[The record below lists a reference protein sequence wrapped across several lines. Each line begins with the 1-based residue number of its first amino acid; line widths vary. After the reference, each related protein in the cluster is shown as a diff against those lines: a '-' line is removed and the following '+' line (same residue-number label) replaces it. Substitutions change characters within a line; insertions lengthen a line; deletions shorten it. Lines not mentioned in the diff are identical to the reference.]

1 MTNKNNIT
9 VLKVGTDTMINEQG
23 LVRKNILSSIL
34 KILKE
39 EIKSGRKILLVT
51 SGAIKLG
58 RKIIGDKMSRSA
70 TASIGQPILF
80 NAYKE
85 EADKLGINIAE
96 LLLSRPN
103 LVNQSQFIK
112 LKNTLDELFSADIM
126 PIINESDVLVAD
138 TDWSFGDNDS
148 LATTLA
154 IMFGANLIVFATNV
168 DGLFSGDPKKEK
180 ETKLIEE
187 VLNLSDDFLKLC
199 SKISSENGR
208 GGMFSKL
215 KSARLC
221 VAVGIETRI
230 VNGLK
235 SENIQ
240 KALKREKAG
249 TVFFTAKKIS
259 NLKDR
264 EKWILSAR
272 NSYGS
277 IEIDYGAVEAL
288 KKGGSLLAVGVR
300 KIYGQF
306 DKKDIIEVVDPKRHG
321 VAFGIIDYS
330 NKEIEEMLKTQNTSD
345 KQLIHANNLF
355 MV

>member
-9 VLKVGTDTMINEQG
+9 VLKVGTDTIINEQG
-23 LVRKNILSSIL
+23 LVRKNLLSAIL

-39 EIKSGRKILLVT
+39 EIKDGKRILLVT
-51 SGAIKLG
+51 SGAVKLG
-58 RKIIGDKMSRSA
+58 RKILGDKISRSA
-70 TASIGQPILF
+70 ASSLGQPMLF
-80 NAYKE
+80 SAYKE
-85 EADKLGINIAE
+85 EANKLNINIAE
-96 LLLSRPN
+96 LLLSRFN
-103 LVNQSQFIK
+103 LVNQNQFKK
-112 LKNTLDELFSADIM
+112 LKSTLDELFSMDIV
-126 PIINESDVLVAD
+126 PIINENDVLVAD

-168 DGLFSGDPKKEK
+168 DGLFSGDPKTNKEK
-180 ETKLIEE
+180 KIIEE
-187 VLNLSDDFLKLC
+187 VSNLSDDFLKLC

-249 TVFFTAKKIS
+249 TVFYVTNKIG

-264 EKWILSAR
+264 EKWMLSAR

-300 KIYGQF
+300 KIYGLF
-306 DKKDIIEVVDPKRHG
+306 DKKDIIEVVDSKRHG

-330 NKEIEEMLKTQNTSD
+330 NKEIEKMLKTRNTSD